1 MSEVQRKDLTAYT
14 DFLPIQFSESPNI
27 KKLLSI
33 FLAQAQE
40 LEDANMDLDASST
53 DISIAE
59 GYQLDII
66 GKLIGRLRQ
75 GQTDI
80 QYRDSI
86 LFQISINVGNG
97 TPEDCIQYLASVT
110 KATKVQYWEHYP
122 ASVIL
127 ETNGAILPSNIPNT
141 LDNITMAGVSVGGV
155 IAVPESGQV
164 FRGCSENE
172 AFSNYES
179 IIAPYPELES
189 GGDNIECGNILAECS
204 IITFLGFTPVQ
215 DDTLLARCILPP
227 IVDLYAPTLNGA
239 GEGVM
244 ACGEEEAACSSEF
257 TGPLT
262 TKGVFAGIYTKI

>member
-14 DFLPIQFSESPNI
+14 DFLPVQFSESPNI

-40 LEDANMDLDASST
+40 LEDANMALDANST
-53 DISIAE
+53 DISIAG

-66 GKLIGRLRQ
+66 GKLIGTARQ
-75 GQTDI
+75 GQTDV

-127 ETNGAILPSNIPNT
+127 ETNGATLPRNIPNT

-164 FRGCSENE
+164 FRGCPENE
-172 AFSNYES
+172 AFSNYEDS
-179 IIAPYPELES
+179 A
-189 GGDNIECGNILAECS
+189 
-204 IITFLGFTPVQ
+204 GFAPVQ
-215 DDTLLARCILPP
+215 DDTLLSRCILPS
-227 IVDLYAPTLNGA
+227 IGGLYEPTSNGS
-239 GEGVM
+239 GEEVM
-244 ACGEEEAACSSEF
+244 SCGEDEAACSSEV
-257 TGPLT
+257 TTPIT
-262 TKGVFAGIYTKI
+262 TKGVFPSIYTKI